1 MESPALKEWA
11 VTVQALAA
19 GEQQITLRK
28 GGIREE
34 GKHFAVAHGRFF
46 LYPTF
51 DHQRLDLV
59 RPTYRDRLP
68 ETLQRARWATPTP
81 GTDAFDRDG
90 GIAQPSEVRIDTW
103 AEVVSVFE
111 VTESAALAA
120 LAPFHVWS
128 DDYAEE
134 RLRWKPKHP
143 LKVLVLRVRRL
154 PEPAMLPVG
163 AEYGGCKSWVGLD
176 CDLGFEGSP
185 VVGDAEFDDAAERIA
200 KICAAPGPTV
210 NAAATALGH

>member
-1 MESPALKEWA
+1 MASPALKEWA

-19 GEQQITLRK
+19 GEQLITLRK

-34 GKHFAVAHGRFF
+34 GKHFSVAHRRFF

-59 RPTYRDRLP
+59 RPSYRGRLP
-68 ETLQRARWATPTP
+68 ETLQRARWETPSP
-81 GTDAFDRDG
+81 GTAAFDRDG
-90 GIAQPSEVRIDTW
+90 GIAQPSAVRIDTW
-103 AEVVSVFE
+103 AEVASVFE

-128 DDYAEE
+128 GGYVEE

-143 LKVLVLRVRRL
+143 LNVLVLRVRRL
-154 PEPAMLPVG
+154 PEPAVLPVG
-163 AEYGGCKSWVGLD
+163 AEHGGCKSWIEVD
-176 CDLGFEGSP
+176 RDIAFEGSP
-185 VVGDAEFDDAAERIA
+185 VVGDAEFADAAARIA
-200 KICAAPGPTV
+200 KICAPAEPSV
-210 NAAATALGH
+210 QVATSGVG